1 MNHSAAHAL
10 FSCFRNSARKKGLV
24 NSSTRFSES
33 HCACAILFS
42 NSARKKGLVNS
53 STRFSESNCACA
65 LLFSNS
71 ARNIVLVNFVLCI
84 PRGEKIFKMGCGGN
98 QVIIK
103 YVLMC
108 NKYLLMYLFNLL
120 PIQSLCHLR
129 IITLYHSFVLIIYLF
144 NYLINI

>member
-42 NSARKKGLVNS
+42 NSARNIVLVNS

-108 NKYLLMYLFNLL
+108 NKYLCTYVIYYPYNHYVTLELSPFILIICLFN
-120 PIQSLCHLR
+120 H
-129 IITLYHSFVLIIYLF
+129 
-144 NYLINI
+144 LINI